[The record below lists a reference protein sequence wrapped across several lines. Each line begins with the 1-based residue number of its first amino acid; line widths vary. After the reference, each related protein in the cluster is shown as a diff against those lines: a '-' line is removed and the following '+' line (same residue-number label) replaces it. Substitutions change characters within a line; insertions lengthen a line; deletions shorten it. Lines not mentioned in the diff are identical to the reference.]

1 MLSVES
7 WEREE
12 EKGERIE
19 NYWFKFGFDG
29 FINIQFR

>member
-19 NYWFKFGFDG
+19 NYWFKFGF
-29 FINIQFR
+29 INI